1 MNAAIF
7 TLILSLT
14 IFMVVAIPAKI
25 THYKVAHW
33 GRRTGHTDVTY
44 TFFCVIAGVL
54 TGCGIL
60 IFFSLF
66 EIIKF
71 LW

>member
-1 MNAAIF
+1 M
-7 TLILSLT
+7 
-14 IFMVVAIPAKI
+14 AIPAKI